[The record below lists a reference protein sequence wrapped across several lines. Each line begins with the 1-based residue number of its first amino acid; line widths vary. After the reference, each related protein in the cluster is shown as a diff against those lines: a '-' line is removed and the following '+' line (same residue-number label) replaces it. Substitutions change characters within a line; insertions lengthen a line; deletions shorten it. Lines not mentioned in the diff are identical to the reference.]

1 MIKKL
6 QIGLFLLFLVCK
18 VQATDAAF
26 KPQVPYNEA
35 DKKAQILLNKMT
47 LEDKIRLTSGQNI
60 FYIKGFEKY
69 GIPELYMADATGGI
83 HLRKE
88 QNQELEKSVAFPA
101 PVSLAATWNKTLAHQ
116 MAQAIGEECRVG
128 KVAVLLGPGMNIYR
142 MSQNG
147 RNFEYFGEDPFLAAR
162 MVENYVVGLQ
172 NTGTMATLKHFVCNN
187 NEHHRRL
194 TNALVDERAL
204 HEIYTPAFK
213 AGIDAGAM
221 AVMTSYNM
229 INGEY
234 AAQSPAIVNKLLRQE
249 LGFKG
254 MVMSDWWSVYDA
266 KKVVS
271 SGLDLEMPGDGY
283 GWVDTLKA
291 PYVYLWKKLPE
302 LVKSKQVAVK
312 EVDRMAKSI
321 LRTCI
326 SMGFYDRPIQDKRYA
341 SKFAEHENVA
351 LEIARQSITL
361 LKNETAILP
370 LGPMMGKK
378 ILLTGANANESVY
391 GHGAAEVEGYDQ
403 KTVLDAMIQTFGGSV
418 SYRPKASET
427 ELKNANVIVYNTGV
441 FETESSDRPFELP
454 QEIVQELLRISSINP
469 NLVVVINAGGGVKMS
484 PWIDSV
490 KGLLYAY
497 YPGQN
502 GNMAVAEIL
511 KGDVNP
517 SGKLPFTI
525 EKRFE
530 DSPGFG
536 YMPANETFYK
546 QWTQDGDFTFPK
558 YDIPYKESIFVGYRW
573 YEKKNIEP
581 QFPFGFGL
589 SYTQFEYSNLVLPK
603 SIKMVEPLTVTFT
616 LSNTGEKDGFETVQL
631 YVQDV
636 VSSLER
642 PLKELKAFDK
652 VFLKAGTSKQIVLT
666 LQQADFSFY
675 SPQKSSWVCEP
686 GEFILHIGSS
696 SADIRLKG
704 NTTLK

>member
-1 MIKKL
+1 MNKKL
-6 QIGLFLLFLVCK
+6 QIGLFLLFFICK
-18 VQATDAAF
+18 VQATDSTF
-26 KPQVPYNEA
+26 KPQIPLKEA

-47 LEDKIRLTSGQNI
+47 LEEKLQLISGHNI
-60 FYIKGFEKY
+60 FYIKGFEKL
-69 GIPELYMADATGGI
+69 GIPQLYMADATGGI

-88 QNQELEKSVAFPA
+88 QNQDLDKSVAFPA
-101 PVSLAATWNKTLAHQ
+101 PVALAATWNKTLAYD

-128 KVAVLLGPGMNIYR
+128 NVAVLLGPGMNIYR

-162 MVENYVVGLQ
+162 IVENYVVGLQ

-194 TNALVDERAL
+194 TNAIVDERAL

-229 INGEY
+229 VNGEY
-234 AAQSPAIVNKLLRQE
+234 AGQSPEIVNKLLRQK

-254 MVMSDWWSVYDA
+254 LVMSDWWSVYDA
-266 KKVVS
+266 RKVVS
-271 SGLDLEMPGDGY
+271 SGLDLEMPGDAY
-283 GWVDTLKA
+283 GWIDTLTT
-291 PYVYLWKKLPE
+291 PYVYLRKKLPE
-302 LVKSKQVAVK
+302 LIKSKQVDVK
-312 EVDRMAKSI
+312 DVDRMAKSI
-321 LRTCI
+321 LRTSI
-326 SMGFYDRPIQDKRYA
+326 SMGFYNRPIQDKSFA
-341 SKFAEHENVA
+341 SNFEKHESVA
-351 LEIARQSITL
+351 LEIARQSVTL
-361 LKNETAILP
+361 LKNETNILP
-370 LGPMMGKK
+370 LGAMKGKK
-378 ILLTGANANESVY
+378 ILLTGANASEYVY

-403 KTVLDAMIQTFGGSV
+403 RTLLDAMIQVFGSSV
-418 SYRPKASET
+418 SYRSKASDN

-441 FETESSDRPFELP
+441 FETESTDRPFEMP
-454 QEIVQELLRISSINP
+454 EEIVKDILQKATINP
-469 NLVVVINAGGGVKMS
+469 NIVVVINAGGGVKMS
-484 PWIDSV
+484 PWINAV
-490 KGLLYAY
+490 KGLIYAY

-502 GNMAVAEIL
+502 GNIAVAEIL

-525 EKRFE
+525 EKKFE
-530 DSPGFG
+530 DSPAFG

-546 QWTQDGDFTFPK
+546 QWSQDNDFTFPK
-558 YDIPYKESIFVGYRW
+558 YDINYKESIFVGYRW
-573 YEKKNIEP
+573 YEKKKIEP

-589 SYTQFEYSNLVLPK
+589 SYTSFEYSKLVLASSFK
-603 SIKMVEPLTVTFT
+603 KGEPLKVTFT
-616 LSNTGEKDGFETVQL
+616 VTNTGKKDGFETVQL

-642 PLKELKAFDK
+642 PLKELKAFEK
-652 VFLKAGTSKQIVLT
+652 VFLKAGTSQQIVLT
-666 LQQADFSFY
+666 LQQPDFSFY
-675 SPQKSSWVCEP
+675 SPQKSAWINES

-704 NTTLK
+704 DTTQK